1 MALFDSLKKLVGS
14 QLKRETANAVQQAI
28 QSAGRGS
35 NPSETFTFTALP
47 VTLEELRALP
57 EASLDSPYKTAALAL
72 VALCRYEADE
82 ATAWEMLDFLKGPE
96 NLSNMEK
103 QFLRERL
110 AGKGYKCLSFFAGAT
125 PDNGYT
131 PTTPYRLTVS
141 ANPYSFQTEH
151 WATMFVTS
159 GGADDPRPI
168 KLRQKPSTGQWF
180 LNEVQCLSDIRLP
193 KEQDPWA

>member
-47 VTLEELRALP
+47 ATLEELRALP

>member
-35 NPSETFTFTALP
+35 NPSETFIFSALP
-47 VTLEELRALP
+47 ATLEELRALP

>member
-47 VTLEELRALP
+47 TTLEELRALP

-82 ATAWEMLDFLKGPE
+82 AIAWEMLDFLKGPE

-125 PDNGYT
+125 PDNCYT

>member
-35 NPSETFTFTALP
+35 NPSETFIFSALP
-47 VTLEELRALP
+47 TTLEELRALP

-82 ATAWEMLDFLKGPE
+82 AIAWEMLDFLKGPE

>member
-47 VTLEELRALP
+47 TTLEELRALP
-57 EASLDSPYKTAALAL
+57 EASLDSPYKTAAMAL

-96 NLSNMEK
+96 TLSNMEK
-103 QFLRERL
+103 QFIRERL
-110 AGKGYKCLSFFAGAT
+110 AGKSYKCLSFFAGAT

-180 LNEVQCLSDIRLP
+180 LSEVQCLSDIRLP